1 MILYVYTLHV
11 LINVHVDKLR
21 SVVRQSMAHAPPGQ
35 PEGPDTTPIRA
46 GRRRRRP
53 PLAASSSSSDDDAYD
68 GDDASRSLRRSM
80 YSAESRTT
88 RRFTNASSS
97 DDDDDD
103 ARREDTLRARVRG
116 DLRRNVRDL
125 ASTSSRGPL
134 SGEWFVACNALSR
147 VAEYCVLEMRSAPS
161 SKHAPDATL
170 WERDDAIAPR
180 FVLEEGKLN
189 VVIRALSE
197 LCVFTGV
204 GGGEE
209 SSSSTREDV
218 GGRAGSGL
226 SLDDAVTS
234 AAYNHR
240 VDETVVRE
248 NLREFERAGGV
259 VLERCLTFVEC
270 VQTCD
275 FDEVSEL
282 RRDRLPHDPVRGLS
296 AVPRGLSLSSSTP
309 RERRR
314 VERRLSRRERVSS
327 LHQTRLHS
335 LSRVDL
341 IWRRFISIYLPPTDD
356 EPPHHHHPCKVDGAL
371 RARPR
376 GGIGGEFRSARATE
390 RERRRDRRKGR
401 RCGAPVPG

>member
-1 MILYVYTLHV
+1 
-11 LINVHVDKLR
+11 
-21 SVVRQSMAHAPPGQ
+21 
-35 PEGPDTTPIRA
+35 
-46 GRRRRRP
+46 
-53 PLAASSSSSDDDAYD
+53 
-68 GDDASRSLRRSM
+68 
-80 YSAESRTT
+80 
-88 RRFTNASSS
+88 
-97 DDDDDD
+97 
-103 ARREDTLRARVRG
+103 
-116 DLRRNVRDL
+116 
-125 ASTSSRGPL
+125 
-134 SGEWFVACNALSR
+134 
-147 VAEYCVLEMRSAPS
+147 MRSAPS

-248 NLREFERAGGV
+248 KLREFERAGGV

-275 FDEVSEL
+275 FDEVNEL